1 MYERSNKALTALIVD
16 DHPLMR
22 SALREALAPQC
33 ADIVEASN
41 PEEGLERLAA
51 RSDVDVVVLD
61 LNFSTHEGLAFIP
74 RYRQAAPA
82 VPLVIYTIH
91 EDAHTL
97 NRALALGA
105 AGVIPKTH
113 SQALLQKAIAL
124 VMEGGIYVPP
134 LLAKTLSAASAQRPA
149 VAPPTQGTMTTQ
161 QRRILELLAQG
172 APNKE
177 IARNLGL
184 APSTVKNQLTAIF
197 QRLGVTN
204 RTQAA
209 IAARALLAAGR
220 TPGKGS

>member
-1 MYERSNKALTALIVD
+1 MYERSTKALTALIVD

-33 ADIVEASN
+33 AEIIEAEN
-41 PEEGLERLAA
+41 PEQGLERLAA
-51 RSDVDVVVLD
+51 RPEVDVIVLD
-61 LNFSTHEGLAFIP
+61 LNFSSHEGLAFIP

-82 VPLVIYTIH
+82 APLVIYTIH

-124 VMEGGIYVPP
+124 VMEGGVYVPP
-134 LLAKTLSAASAQRPA
+134 LLARTLSSPLSQEGADQTLNA
-149 VAPPTQGTMTTQ
+149 MTAQ
-161 QRRILELLAQG
+161 QRRILELLAEG
-172 APNKE
+172 APNKD
-177 IARNLGL
+177 IARKLGL
-184 APSTVKNQLTAIF
+184 ASSTVKNQLTVIF
-197 QRLGVTN
+197 QRLGVAN

-209 IAARALLAAGR
+209 IAARALLAAGS
-220 TPGKGS
+220 TPGRRT

>member
-1 MYERSNKALTALIVD
+1 MYERSGKALTALIVD

-33 ADIVEASN
+33 AEIVEAED
-41 PEEGLERLAA
+41 PEAGLEQLAA
-51 RSDVDVVVLD
+51 RPDIDVIVLD

-82 VPLVIYTIH
+82 APLVIYTIY

-124 VMEGGIYVPP
+124 VMEGGVYVPP
-134 LLAKTLSAASAQRPA
+134 LLARTLSSPLPPA
-149 VAPPTQGTMTTQ
+149 GAEHTLEAMTVQ
-161 QRRILELLAQG
+161 QRRILELLADG
-172 APNKE
+172 APNKD
-177 IARNLGL
+177 IARKLGL
-184 APSTVKNQLTAIF
+184 ASSTVKNQLTVIF
-197 QRLGVTN
+197 QRLGVAN

-209 IAARALLAAGR
+209 IAARALLAGR
-220 TPGKGS
+220 TPGKRT

>member
-1 MYERSNKALTALIVD
+1 MYERSGKALTALIVD

-33 ADIVEASN
+33 AEIVEAAN
-41 PEEGLERLAA
+41 PEEGLEHLAA
-51 RSDVDVVVLD
+51 RPDVDVFVLD

-82 VPLVIYTIH
+82 APLVIYTIH

-124 VMEGGIYVPP
+124 VMEGGVYVPP
-134 LLAKTLSAASAQRPA
+134 LLARALSSPLPPAGDEHTLEA
-149 VAPPTQGTMTTQ
+149 MTAQ
-161 QRRILELLAQG
+161 QRRILELLADG
-172 APNKE
+172 APNKD
-177 IARNLGL
+177 IARKLGL
-184 APSTVKNQLTAIF
+184 ASSTVKNQLTVIF
-197 QRLGVTN
+197 QRLGVAN

-220 TPGKGS
+220 TPGKRP